1 VVSKEPSLLTTDHWP
16 LTTVKIADFGVARLA
31 RGGKRVTATG
41 DVLGTAHYMAPEQVR
56 GRRDVGPAADVYGL
70 GGVLYEL
77 LTGRPPFAGR
87 NALDVLRRVL
97 TEPPPEL
104 PPEVSPALAAVCRR
118 CLAKD
123 PGERFPSAAALADG
137 LRAARPPEPAA

>member
-1 VVSKEPSLLTTDHWP
+1 
-16 LTTVKIADFGVARLA
+16 
-31 RGGKRVTATG
+31 
-41 DVLGTAHYMAPEQVR
+41 MAPEQIQ

-87 NALDVLRRVL
+87 NALDVVRRVL
-97 TEPPPEL
+97 TEPPPAL
-104 PPEVSPALAAVCRR
+104 PPTVPPALAAVCGR

-123 PGERFPSAAALADG
+123 PAERFASAAALAAA
-137 LRAARPPEPAA
+137 LRAS